1 MRLEQGSSEENT
13 GSTLFDTHHSKILC
27 DSAPRVIEIKI
38 NKGDFIKLK
47 SFCTAK
53 ETMNK
58 IKRQPS
64 EWEKTIANEIAEEG
78 LISRIHKRLIE
89 LNIRKTNSPVKKWA
103 QDLNRHL
110 PQEDTQT
117 AKTHME
123 RCSTSL
129 IIREMQIKTT
139 MRYHFTPVRMSVIK
153 KSTNNKCWRGCGEQ
167 GALLHCWWECKLIQP
182 L

>member
-64 EWEKTIANEIAEEG
+64 EREKTIANEIADEG

-123 RCSTSL
+123 RCSISL
-129 IIREMQIKTT
+129 LVIFDHYLIAQIKTT
-139 MRYHFTPVRMSVIK
+139 VRYHFKPVRMAIIK
-153 KSTNNKCWRGCGEQ
+153 MSTNNKCWREGSPPT
-167 GALLHCWWECKLIQP
+167 LLFRM
-182 L
+182 